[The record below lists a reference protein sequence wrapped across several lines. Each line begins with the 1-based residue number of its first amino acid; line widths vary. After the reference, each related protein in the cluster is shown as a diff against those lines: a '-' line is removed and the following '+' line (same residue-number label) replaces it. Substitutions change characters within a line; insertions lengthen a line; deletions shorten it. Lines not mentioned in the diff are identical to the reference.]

1 MKEVW
6 KDITGFDGYYQV
18 SNFGR
23 VKSLARR
30 CPVNN
35 INRKGT
41 IHNEE
46 WFRCSKILTPIEPGY
61 RVSPVVHLHD
71 CVNKRHYYTVKVL
84 VAGMF
89 LNDGVIPKARQV
101 ENIDGDLRNCRVDNL
116 RINYPQRSEADE
128 Q

>member
-1 MKEVW
+1 MEEVW
-6 KDITGFDGYYQV
+6 KDITGFEGYYRV
-18 SNFGR
+18 SNLGR

-41 IHNEE
+41 VHNEE
-46 WFRCSKILTPIEPGY
+46 WFRCSKILKRVYPGKT
-61 RVSPVVHLHD
+61 PVVHLHD
-71 CVNKRHYYTVKVL
+71 CANKRHYYSVKVL

-89 LNDGVIPKARQV
+89 LNDGVIPPSWWVK
-101 ENIDGDLRNCRVDNL
+101 NIDGDDDNCRLDNL
-116 RINYPQRSEADE
+116 KINYPQRSEANG